1 MIGEISLIV
10 AVIGVL
16 GAFLGFRQVYRG
28 RQRQFEMLYIERY
41 WSILDRLSLDALRG
55 NRPRVESDDDARAAW
70 AYLRL
75 CEDELELR
83 AAGWISDSAY
93 KMWAPGIR
101 IQLRQPL
108 FHDVWADAQAAT
120 ADSADAQFM
129 HLRTFMS
136 NEAGTYDPC
145 ELGRWRRYLRGLAGA
160 TGV

>member
-55 NRPRVESDDDARAAW
+55 NRSQDESDGDARAAW

-83 AAGWISDSAY
+83 AACWISDSAY
-93 KMWAPGIR
+93 NMWAPGIR
-101 IQLRQPL
+101 SQLEQPV
-108 FHDVWADAQAAT
+108 FRDVWADAQAAT
-120 ADSADAQFM
+120 AGSAAAQFTY
-129 HLRTFMS
+129 LRELMNDETGS
-136 NEAGTYDPC
+136 YDPC
-145 ELGRWRRYLRGLAGA
+145 ELARWKRRLRGLAGV